1 MVKHPLCHF
10 AKSILQQLIIFLFCF
25 VFFKLWS
32 SLIPPLLSKVHGCQ
46 CCFSLATQ
54 GGAVP
59 LCRWLTGGGCGC
71 VYCYNVVLPML
82 LQENKRGPSC
92 PRGTDL
98 TSLILSADF
107 SLCFVEGSIRPDQC
121 RRETP
126 LPCRA
131 GLRWRHSWWG
141 AERGAERRGWD
152 SGGPLTTRRLLSPSD
167 GSADDSGPPGSC
179 REKKRSGV
187 KRWTEVL
194 FCWIKTLSPKTANLL
209 KNDGWDLI
217 TAAIFA
223 TSLVQ
228 FSLYQTEDISVL
240 SITAQFT

>member
-1 MVKHPLCHF
+1 M
-10 AKSILQQLIIFLFCF
+10 
-25 VFFKLWS
+25 
-32 SLIPPLLSKVHGCQ
+32 HGCQ